1 MKNFIIGLCS
11 ILILIL
17 TGLTVGTVHGKTM
30 RENELS
36 STVSS
41 TMEESMR
48 ILTLD
53 QKYKIENEKE
63 FIADFI
69 ESSLVKMDSNSI
81 YEIII
86 HTVDIKKGILDATV
100 KQHYKQIFIPG
111 KVSCRKT
118 IILDDYNKEGSYKI
132 TFKKGDKIIKQLS
145 VTGGDFMSAALLPN
159 NVEVTKWKLQEN
171 GNIYTS
177 ANIANV
183 AVTQDLTFIAQLA
196 TP

>member
-30 RENELS
+30 RENELN

-69 ESSLVKMDSNSI
+69 ESSLVKMDSNST

-86 HTVDIKKGILDATV
+86 HTADIKKGILDATV
-100 KQHYKQIFIPG
+100 RQHYKQIFLPG

-118 IILDDYNKEGSYKI
+118 IILDYHNKEGSYKV
-132 TFKKGDKIIKQLS
+132 TFKKGDDIIKQLS
-145 VTGGDFMSAALLPN
+145 VTGGDFMSAVLLPN
-159 NVEVTKWKLQEN
+159 NVGVTKWKLQEN

-177 ANIANV
+177 ANIASV
-183 AVTQDLTFIAQLA
+183 AVTQDLTFVAQ
-196 TP
+196 